1 MDPDHNLQRS
11 RINMRWAYTERHRED
26 DPSREI
32 RDLAVYPPSGFEV
45 DYRYGTASNT
55 HRLAVL
61 ILYLHLPHLA
71 PATGVDRR
79 PDGGQ
84 NTPGAFGPE
93 VAGVYL
99 RTECGFAGG
108 QFKKAPMLATDSART
123 TLTPP
128 CR

>member
-1 MDPDHNLQRS
+1 
-11 RINMRWAYTERHRED
+11 MRRAYTERHRED

-32 RDLAVYPPSGFEV
+32 WDLAVYPSSGFEI
-45 DYRYGTASNT
+45 DYRYGAASNT

-61 ILYLHLPHLA
+61 IFYLHLPHLA

-84 NTPGAFGPE
+84 ILPARLGLRWLAFISEPN
-93 VAGVYL
+93 AAL
-99 RTECGFAGG
+99 PGG